1 MRIKLYR
8 GKFYAV
14 WRENG
19 ATRRMSLRTSDP
31 AEAQR
36 QLADIQ
42 KIPQGN
48 TVADIFSAYEK
59 EKADRASHDRM
70 LSAWKRLKPHFGALR
85 PDQVTRGQCKTYIRD
100 RRSRNVRDGTIHKE
114 LGVLRAALKWADPKT
129 PAQFEFPPKPAPKE
143 RYLTRKE
150 FDRLLGGCASHHVKL
165 FVLLALS
172 TAGRQSAILDLTWD
186 RVDFERGLVSL
197 AIPDDHGRRKG
208 RATVPMTEALRAALK
223 EAHKGAL
230 TPQVI
235 EYAGEPV
242 RSIKHAF
249 NRACERA
256 GLEGV
261 TPHTLRHT
269 AAVWLAE
276 SGVPMPEIA
285 RYLGHSDSRIT
296 EQVYAKFSPDY
307 LRKAASALEV

>member
-8 GKFYAV
+8 GKYYAV
-14 WRENG
+14 WRERG
-19 ATRRMSLRTSDP
+19 ETKRMSLRTSDL

-42 KIPQGN
+42 KTPIGN
-48 TVADIFSAYEK
+48 TVADIFTAYSVD
-59 EKADRASHDRM
+59 KADRASHSRM
-70 LSAWKRLKPHFGALR
+70 LDAWKPLKPHFGALR
-85 PDQVTRGQCKTYIRD
+85 PDQVTRDQCKAYIKE
-100 RRSRNVRDGTIHKE
+100 RRSRGLRDGTIHKE
-114 LGVLRAALKWADPKT
+114 LGVLRAALKWADKNT

-143 RYLTRKE
+143 RYLTRAE
-150 FDRLLGGCASHHVKL
+150 FEKLLAACASHHMKL

-172 TAGRQSAILDLTWD
+172 TAGRQGAILDLTWD
-186 RVDFERGLVSL
+186 RVDFDRELISL

-208 RATVPMTEALRAALK
+208 RATVPMTQSVKKALEEAK
-223 EAHKGAL
+223 VISV
-230 TPQVI
+230 TPYVI
-235 EYAGEPV
+235 EYAGERV
-242 RSIKHAF
+242 GSVKHAF
-249 NRACERA
+249 KRACDRA
-256 GLEGV
+256 KLEGV

-276 SGVPMPEIA
+276 SGTPMAEIA